1 MILNRSVNDDDENRP
16 ITARILETTA
26 DKTNEKLTID
36 LGKFTLSKLKWK
48 NRTFEETL
56 EEWKVVCHKG
66 EANIGENVSD
76 EKYDELVKEMKD
88 QKKEQADGKKGNKER

>member
-1 MILNRSVNDDDENRP
+1 VKWHCRSFD
-16 ITARILETTA
+16 
-26 DKTNEKLTID
+26 
-36 LGKFTLSKLKWK
+36 
-48 NRTFEETL
+48 ETL

-88 QKKEQADGKKGNKER
+88 QKRTSCRKKRE